1 MKKTRRIKN
10 LLPKLKKNDVNKTHK
25 YHLHYPQKK
34 RVLAIDEGIRQ
45 EMRRGKTRK
54 QAATSK
60 KGRLNIL
67 RIYRRYKKL
76 GECNK
81 ITSDMKYIDK
91 KYNLGKTSKIC
102 GVKKGGTK
110 KQFFFNPDN
119 PKKSFDVYIDKN
131 PRDTISIKYKTIDDV
146 KNTILKLENLYKTK
160 KYSHKRIWQ
169 VAMIM
174 KVRIGVIKEKVNTKN
189 KTKRYKSDLNK
200 RVKLSEKYLKFLG
213 QRTRQKDNE
222 RFKMKFVF

>member
-1 MKKTRRIKN
+1 MKKTRKIKN

-25 YHLHYPQKK
+25 YHLHYPQEK

-54 QAATSK
+54 QAAISK

-131 PRDTISIKYKTIDDV
+131 PSDTISIKYKTIDDV

-174 KVRIGVIKEKVNTKN
+174 KVRIGVIKEKVNVKN
-189 KTKRYKSDLNK
+189 KSKKYKSDLEK
-200 RVKLSEKYLKFLG
+200 RVKLSKKYLNFLG
-213 QRTRQKDNE
+213 KRTHEKDNE
-222 RFKMKFVF
+222 RFSMKFNF